1 MVSIDLEELLQ
12 YAKRV
17 EGKTVV
23 LTGQLP
29 ALSVNSMSY

>member
-23 LTGQLP
+23 LTGRLP
-29 ALSVNSMSY
+29 ALSVGSASY